1 MANNN
6 TLTIGEFFK
15 LCLAKWKWFAISVVT
30 IMLLAI
36 VYLVI
41 TPPKYTKK
49 AQVLVKEQGGMGALM
64 GQLGG
69 LAELGGLVG
78 LGGFGGSNV
87 YNELAAMQSEWL
99 LLNVVNN
106 LHIDMTYTI
115 KGIRNKDLYGEEQ
128 PVVVTFKNITEEDD
142 VRMKLDLNKNGDI
155 RIYKLKKNDD
165 KYDDELTGKVNTTLK
180 SSVGDIEIK
189 ATPALMKMKDDEV
202 TITVKR
208 TEPMEVV
215 ELLTKKRLNV
225 NVSSR
230 DNSVIDIKC
239 KDVSKKRATDIIN
252 AIIDEYR
259 KEMNEDKDAE
269 AAVTEQYVIER
280 LASLEMELKTLDK
293 RVADYKSKTMMPDLE
308 VMAKAYAEGAK
319 DITTAHMELQSQLYM
334 VQSVRDFLRDESK
347 ADELL
352 PAILVADNKA
362 LAEQLNQYNTLQLQR
377 NKLIASSNAESPLVK
392 DIDVQLKAM
401 HNAVLV
407 SAENAIK
414 QIKLQLKGVIEK
426 ENEGKELLSSAPKKF
441 IGGLTDERDWRV
453 LNEVY
458 VFLLQKREEAQ
469 MMKAMR
475 TDVRV
480 LAPPLGVKE
489 QSSPVK
495 KNVIFGAFLLGL
507 FIPACS
513 IFVRERNNRK
523 QAS

>member
-6 TLTIGEFFK
+6 TLTIGEFIK

-30 IMLLAI
+30 VMLLAI
-36 VYLVI
+36 AYLVI

-49 AQVLVKEQGGMGALM
+49 AQILVKEQGGMGALM

-87 YNELAAMQSEWL
+87 YNELAAIQSNWL
-99 LLNVVNN
+99 LLNVVHQLN
-106 LHIDMTYTI
+106 LDMTYTI
-115 KGIRNKDLYGEEQ
+115 KGIRNKDLYAEEQ

-165 KYDDELTGKVNTTLK
+165 TFDDELTGKVNSTLK
-180 SSVGDIEIK
+180 SSIGDIEVK
-189 ATPALMKMKDDEV
+189 ATPYLPKMKDDEV

-239 KDVSKKRATDIIN
+239 KDVSKQRATDIIN
-252 AIIDEYR
+252 AIIAEYR
-259 KEMNEDKDAE
+259 KETNEDKDKESAIM
-269 AAVTEQYVIER
+269 EQYVLER
-280 LASLEMELKTLDK
+280 LSSLEMELKTLDK

-334 VQSVRDFLRDESK
+334 IQSVRDYLRDESK
-347 ADELL
+347 TDELL

-362 LAEQLNQYNTLQLQR
+362 LAEQLTQYNTLQLQR
-377 NKLIASSNAESPLVK
+377 NKLIASSSKESPLVK
-392 DIDVQLKAM
+392 DMDVQLKAM
-401 HNAVLV
+401 HDAVLI

-426 ENEGKELLSSAPKKF
+426 ENEGKELLASAPKKF

-469 MMKAMR
+469 MMKAMK
-475 TDVRV
+475 TDIRV
-480 LAPPLGVKE
+480 LTPPLGVKE

-507 FIPACS
+507 FLPACT
-513 IFVRERNNRK
+513 IFVRERNRK
-523 QAS
+523 Q